1 MFNDYFIKSGAR
13 LKLAVLSG
21 KLFSFW
27 PLKIYLR
34 KHEKTMRKV
43 IKIAAFSLFGLML
56 PAANADEVAIRQ
68 SMVKS
73 MPSVKIDT
81 IKPSVIKGLYE
92 VIVGANIFY
101 VSEDG
106 KYLLQG
112 HLVDVAARKDLT
124 EEKLS
129 GTRLQAIEKIG
140 QQNMIVFEPKAS
152 KYTVTIFTDIDCGY
166 CRKLHSE
173 IDQYLAQG
181 ITIQYLFFP
190 RAGKGS
196 DSYNKAVSVWC
207 AKDRNAALTDAKK
220 GNTPAAKTCDN
231 PVDEHMQLGA
241 DFDVKGTPMIVTEK
255 GNIYPGYLPAKQLVE
270 ALESEKNPK

>member
-1 MFNDYFIKSGAR
+1 MN
-13 LKLAVLSG
+13 
-21 KLFSFW
+21 
-27 PLKIYLR
+27 
-34 KHEKTMRKV
+34 KT
-43 IKIAAFSLFGLML
+43 IKIAVLLFSGIAYSM
-56 PAANADEVAIRQ
+56 ACADEAAI
-68 SMVKS
+68 KKALTKA
-73 MPSVKIDT
+73 MPSVKPDSV
-81 IKPSVIKGLYE
+81 KPSEVKGLFE
-92 VIVGANIFY
+92 VIVGPNIYY

-112 HLVDVAARKDLT
+112 RLVDLATRTDLT

-129 GTRLQAIEKIG
+129 GTRKSALENLGVDK
-140 QQNMIVFEPKAS
+140 MIVFKPKIA
-152 KYTVTIFTDIDCGY
+152 KYKVSVFTDIDCGY

-173 IDQYLAQG
+173 IDQYLAEG

-207 AKDRNAALTDAKK
+207 SDDRNAALTAAKK
-220 GNTPAAKTCDN
+220 DQKIPAKTCDN

-255 GNIYPGYLPAKQLVE
+255 GNVYPGYLPPKQLLE
-270 ALESEKNPK
+270 ALESENTSH

>member
-1 MFNDYFIKSGAR
+1 
-13 LKLAVLSG
+13 
-21 KLFSFW
+21 
-27 PLKIYLR
+27 
-34 KHEKTMRKV
+34 MRKV
-43 IKIAAFSLFGLML
+43 IKIAALSLFSLTL
-56 PAANADEVAIRQ
+56 PAANADEAAIRQ
-68 SMVKS
+68 AMTKS
-73 MPSVKIDT
+73 MPSVNIDSV
-81 IKPSVIKGLYE
+81 KPSEVKGLYE
-92 VIVGANIFY
+92 VMVGANIFY

-112 HLVDVAARKDLT
+112 RLVDVAAHKDLT

-129 GTRLQAIEKIG
+129 GTRKRAIEKIG
-140 QQNMIVFEPKAS
+140 QENMIVFKPKIG
-152 KYTVTIFTDIDCGY
+152 KYTVSVFTDIDCGY

-220 GNTPAAKTCDN
+220 GNTPPAKTCDN

-255 GNIYPGYLPAKQLVE
+255 GNIYPGYLPAKQLFE
-270 ALESEKNPK
+270 ALESEKNPQ